1 MGEPLRNGLQRV
13 VDALQRILGGKT
25 GTVENPH
32 RNVGKV
38 PVIGYTV
45 KPGRM
50 TAVMAAIPA
59 AAAALFSSE
68 KPLMIHKKFTAFSCR
83 SNPARSI
90 LCSGDAIDTA
100 AEKRYNESSKNPSSA
115 WGH

>member
-1 MGEPLRNGLQRV
+1 MGESPRNGLERV
-13 VDALQRILGGKT
+13 INAFQRILGGKT
-25 GTVENPH
+25 GTVEDPH

-50 TAVMAAIPA
+50 AAVMAAIPA
-59 AAAALFSSE
+59 AAAALSSSE

-90 LCSGDAIDTA
+90 LCSGDAIDTNT
-100 AEKRYNESSKNPSSA
+100 ENQYNI
-115 WGH
+115 

>member
-1 MGEPLRNGLQRV
+1 MGEGLRNGLKSV

-68 KPLMIHKKFTAFSCR
+68 KPLMIHKKFTAFSLPV
-83 SNPARSI
+83 NPARSI

-100 AEKRYNESSKNPSSA
+100 AENRYNQ
-115 WGH
+115 